1 MPIDKE
7 DAQMFFQ
14 LIDRRYEYKST
25 IFTTNIS
32 FNNWDEVFKDPI
44 LANAILDR
52 ILHHAHV
59 VQINGKSY
67 RMKDYYD
74 DE

>member
-1 MPIDKE
+1 
-7 DAQMFFQ
+7 MFFQ
-14 LIDRRYEYKST
+14 LIDRRYECKST
-25 IFTTNIS
+25 IFTTNIA